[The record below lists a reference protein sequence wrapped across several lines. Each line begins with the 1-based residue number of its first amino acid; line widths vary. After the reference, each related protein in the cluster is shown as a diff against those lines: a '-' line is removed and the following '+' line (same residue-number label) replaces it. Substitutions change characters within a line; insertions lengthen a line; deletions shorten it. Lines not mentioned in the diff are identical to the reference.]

1 MKTYVYDPTI
11 FWNIINH
18 SLNKFA
24 TSLRRLIPFLL
35 CSQCPLKFDQLL
47 MTKEDTI
54 LNQLFWLDG
63 MYVSELSRRVI
74 DKVALQKVDKFSPK
88 TTTHNYSFKKSFF

>member
-1 MKTYVYDPTI
+1 
-11 FWNIINH
+11 
-18 SLNKFA
+18 
-24 TSLRRLIPFLL
+24 
-35 CSQCPLKFDQLL
+35 